1 MNRDNEIVKQVVLDA
16 PLERVWRAI
25 SDSGAF
31 GQWFG
36 AEVEGAFEAGARL
49 QARIRPTTV
58 DPEIARHQQP
68 YDGTPFTLLVERV
81 EPMRLMSFRWH
92 PGGTSLPDDV
102 SDDETTLVEFLLE
115 EVPEGVHLTIR
126 ETGFERVPL
135 ARRAQAIAD
144 NTGGWEAQA
153 GLIAKYLAG
162 QATG

>member
-1 MNRDNEIVKQVVLDA
+1 MNHDNEIVRQVVLDA

-25 SDSGAF
+25 ADSRAF

-36 AEVEGAFEAGARL
+36 AEVDGPFGPGARL

-68 YDGTPFTLLVERV
+68 YDGTPFTLLVDRV
-81 EPMRLMSFRWH
+81 EPMRLLSFRWH
-92 PGGTSLPDDV
+92 PGGTSLPPDV
-102 SDDETTLVEFLLE
+102 PDEETTLVEFRLE
-115 EVPEGVHLTIR
+115 AVPEGVRLTIR
-126 ETGFERVPL
+126 ESGFERVPL

-153 GLIAKYLAG
+153 GLVAKYLARQG
-162 QATG
+162 PE